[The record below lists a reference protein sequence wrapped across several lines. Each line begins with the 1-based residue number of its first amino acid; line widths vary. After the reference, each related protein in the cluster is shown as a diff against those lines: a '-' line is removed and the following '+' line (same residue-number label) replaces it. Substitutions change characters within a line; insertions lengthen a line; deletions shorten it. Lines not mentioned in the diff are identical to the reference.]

1 MIAVISFMKVGLRMA
16 AVSVIVQLSCHGRNP
31 SPWPRKLHHGGRRR
45 PPRLHHPGAAA
56 RGACP
61 ALVRAPGLFSAPMFE
76 QIVIVG
82 AGQAAVQAVDTLR
95 RRGFTGK
102 LTLIGEEPWPPYQR
116 PPLSKKY
123 LAGALERERLLIR
136 PAQFFADHTVTTH
149 LGRRV
154 TDIAPRARHVRLDD
168 GLVVQYDALLLAIG
182 SRPRR
187 LAVPGG
193 DLEGVHYLRT
203 IADAD
208 RIRAGCTPG
217 GRLVIVGGGYIGLEV
232 AATARELG
240 MEVTVLEMADRVMNR
255 VTCPEVS
262 AFYTAEHARHGVRIR
277 CNETLRA
284 LHGDARSQRVKSVLT
299 EQGSEYP
306 ADLVIIGV
314 GVVPADELARAAGL
328 ECENGIVTEAHCRTS
343 DEGIYAAGDC
353 ASHLNRQYGRHLRL
367 ESVDNAFEQGTTVAL
382 NLLGNATLHDKLPW
396 FWSDQFDLKL
406 IIVGVAQGFDT
417 VVMRG
422 SPAARSFCACYLR
435 RGELIA
441 IDTVNSPRD
450 QMAARKLI
458 AAHVRPNPDK
468 LADPAVA
475 LKDTL

>member
-1 MIAVISFMKVGLRMA
+1 
-16 AVSVIVQLSCHGRNP
+16 
-31 SPWPRKLHHGGRRR
+31 
-45 PPRLHHPGAAA
+45 
-56 RGACP
+56 
-61 ALVRAPGLFSAPMFE
+61 MFE

-95 RRGFTGK
+95 RRGFAGK
-102 LTLIGEEPWPPYQR
+102 LTLIGEEPWAPYQR

-136 PAQFFADHTVTTH
+136 PAQFFPDHAVKTH
-149 LGRRV
+149 FGHRV

-168 GLVVQYDALLLAIG
+168 ARVVPYDALLLATG

-187 LAVPGG
+187 LAVPGA

-203 IADAD
+203 IGDAD
-208 RIRAGCTPG
+208 RMRADFAPG

-232 AATARELG
+232 AATACELG
-240 MEVTVLEMADRVMNR
+240 MDVTVLEMTDRVMSR

-262 AFYTAEHARHGVRIR
+262 AFYASEHARRGVRIR

-284 LHGDARSQRVKSVLT
+284 LHAGAGGERVRSVLT
-299 EQGSEYP
+299 EQGGEYP
-306 ADLVIIGV
+306 ADAVLIGV
-314 GVVPADELARAAGL
+314 GVVPADELAKAAGL

-343 DEGIYAAGDC
+343 DEAIYAAGDC

-382 NLLGNATLHDKLPW
+382 NMLGHATLHDRLPW
-396 FWSDQFDLKL
+396 FWSDQYDLKL
-406 IIVGVAQGFDT
+406 VIVGVAQGYDS

-422 SPAARSFCACYLR
+422 SPATRSFSACYLR
-435 RGELIA
+435 GGELIA
-441 IDTVNSPRD
+441 IDTVNSPKD

-458 AAHVRPNPDK
+458 AAHARPAADK

-475 LKDTL
+475 LKDAV